1 MRSARERIDQAAY
14 ALFSRHGTRS
24 IGIDAVLAHA
34 RVAKATLY
42 RHYRTKDELILGFLK
57 RREEVWTKDW
67 LAAELERRASTPA
80 QRLLAMFD
88 VFDGWFRK
96 PDFEGCSFVNVMLE
110 HGRSAHPVRQAAAQQ
125 LAAIRA
131 FIADLAKGAGVR
143 DAEGFARQ
151 WQILLKG
158 AIVSAYEGD
167 QDAARRAREVAAMFL
182 TYKTAK

>member
-1 MRSARERIDQAAY
+1 MESARERIDQAAY
-14 ALFSRHGTRS
+14 TLFSRHGTRS

-57 RREEVWTKDW
+57 RREE
-67 LAAELERRASTPA
+67 LERRGATPA

-110 HGRSAHPVRQAAAQQ
+110 HGTPAHPVKQAAAQQ

-143 DAEGFARQ
+143 DAEGFACQ
-151 WQILLKG
+151 WQIILKG
-158 AIVSAYEGD
+158 AIVAAYEGD